1 MTAKRKT
8 TTTLSIVY
16 RCWYCMKTKSK
27 YIHQLPLEQLL
38 PVNPGGHVGAT
49 VGIMLATVGAISL
62 ADGDGVVGL
71 IDDM

>member
-1 MTAKRKT
+1 
-8 TTTLSIVY
+8 
-16 RCWYCMKTKSK
+16 MKTKSK

-62 ADGDGVVGL
+62 ADGDGVVEF
-71 IDDM
+71 IDGMLLADGNGVVEFIDVM

>member
-1 MTAKRKT
+1 
-8 TTTLSIVY
+8 
-16 RCWYCMKTKSK
+16 MKTKSK

-71 IDDM
+71 IDDLSPADGDGVVEFIDGM

>member
-1 MTAKRKT
+1 
-8 TTTLSIVY
+8 
-16 RCWYCMKTKSK
+16 MKTKSK

-49 VGIMLATVGAISL
+49 VGIMLATVGAIPL

-71 IDDM
+71 IDDMWLADGDGVVEFIDGM